1 MDIAAKIAKQN
12 GGVTLETILEN
23 QGIVLPEFDIF
34 NPTSVEAWQNASA
47 IYARQ
52 ASGEV
57 RAIIGS
63 NVRSDGIWQTIEL
76 PALKANFNVTRIII
90 IDPETLTETTI
101 LLR

>member
-52 ASGEV
+52 LSY
-57 RAIIGS
+57 
-63 NVRSDGIWQTIEL
+63 QL
-76 PALKANFNVTRIII
+76 
-90 IDPETLTETTI
+90 
-101 LLR
+101 